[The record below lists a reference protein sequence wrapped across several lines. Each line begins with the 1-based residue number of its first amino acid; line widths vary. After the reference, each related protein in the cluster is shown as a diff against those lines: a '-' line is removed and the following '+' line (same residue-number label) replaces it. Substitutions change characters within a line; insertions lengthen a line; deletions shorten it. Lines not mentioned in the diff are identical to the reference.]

1 MCKRLRRSTK
11 LHGNRAESGGELSEM
26 IEECFC
32 FKCGLPDDTANM
44 EELHVPDGDGGFYSI
59 EFHAH
64 PMCHARR
71 QGLEGNYNVGRL
83 IPVLHKLIDEIEAK
97 RKMRA

>member
-1 MCKRLRRSTK
+1 M
-11 LHGNRAESGGELSEM
+11 M
-26 IEECFC
+26 DECFC

-44 EELHVPDGDGGFYSI
+44 EELYVPDGGGGYYSI

-64 PMCHARR
+64 PMCQVRDCR
-71 QGLEGNYNVGRL
+71 LEENYNVALL

-97 RKMRA
+97 QRMRE